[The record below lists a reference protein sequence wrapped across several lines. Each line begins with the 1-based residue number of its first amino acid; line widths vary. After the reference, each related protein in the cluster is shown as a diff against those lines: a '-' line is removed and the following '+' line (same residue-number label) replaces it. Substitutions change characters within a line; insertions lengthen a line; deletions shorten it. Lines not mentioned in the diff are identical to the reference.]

1 VSAKEGAAA
10 LALMERESVV
20 TGGDGS
26 DLSPTE
32 RRFCELLITGPYP
45 ENATRTYQLL
55 HPDANDGTAGS
66 AGPLLKNE
74 PRIQKYLIALRGR
87 AIAGSEKELIAELK
101 DWIRV
106 AVKAKRLLE
115 AHVEGTRRLTGT
127 DLAIIREVLDR
138 ALGRSVEKVEADIGS
153 RLDNLI
159 KELAAKRRNNNGHH
173 EFGPPGTPLE
183 LPVSVE
189 THEGGTLGDP
199 E

>member
-1 VSAKEGAAA
+1 VTVAAVV
-10 LALMERESVV
+10 EQESVV
-20 TGGDGS
+20 GVVDGS
-26 DLSPTE
+26 DLSPSE
-32 RRFCELLITGPYP
+32 RRFCELMITGPYP
-45 ENATRTYQLL
+45 ENATQCYRLV
-55 HPDANDGTAGS
+55 HPGCNYDTAGV
-66 AGPLLKNE
+66 AGPLLRKE
-74 PRIQKYLIALRGR
+74 PRIENYLTALRQR

-138 ALGRSVEKVEADIGS
+138 ALGKSVEKVEADIGS

-159 KELAAKRRNNNGHH
+159 KEIAARRNNNGHH
-173 EFGPPGTPLE
+173 QFRPNAETPQG

-189 THEGGTLGDP
+189 VHDGGSIGDS